1 MSETIKIKQNEQN
14 EQNKLVV
21 FDMDETLGYFSQLYV
36 IWISLI
42 KLSKTK
48 LSIFDFY
55 ALSDIYIFYYHPTI
69 FKILKFLKENN
80 IETIIFTNN
89 QAQYWWPNLVA
100 HYLNYKV
107 IGEQKKDSKNNVFK
121 TVIGSYVLQNK
132 INDHRRTSMMKKYD
146 DLKNIMKLKCD
157 TKILFIDD
165 QEHPEMR
172 HSKIDYFKVPGY
184 IVMLPPQ
191 HVINIFL
198 HSNLGK
204 KFIYKN
210 NISINFFIKYI
221 FIAFNNYNLTTKS
234 IIKINNNRSTYN
246 NFYKKIIIFVK
257 GDIETAC

>member
-1 MSETIKIKQNEQN
+1 
-14 EQNKLVV
+14 
-21 FDMDETLGYFSQLYV
+21 
-36 IWISLI
+36 
-42 KLSKTK
+42 
-48 LSIFDFY
+48 
-55 ALSDIYIFYYHPTI
+55 
-69 FKILKFLKENN
+69 
-80 IETIIFTNN
+80 
-89 QAQYWWPNLVA
+89 
-100 HYLNYKV
+100 
-107 IGEQKKDSKNNVFK
+107 
-121 TVIGSYVLQNK
+121 
-132 INDHRRTSMMKKYD
+132 MMKKYD